1 MDEKEVTV
9 EQVEAEHLGE
19 VSPGAHWAYVV
30 GVLGISLLL
39 MLALIAW
46 LGASST

>member
-1 MDEKEVTV
+1 MADKNITM
-9 EQVEAEHLGE
+9 EQVEAEHLNE
-19 VSPGAHWAYVV
+19 VNPAAHWAYVV
-30 GVLGISLLL
+30 GVLSLSLLL

>member
-1 MDEKEVTV
+1 MADRNITM
-9 EQVEAEHLGE
+9 EQVEAEHREE
-19 VSPGAHWAYVV
+19 VNPTAHWAYVV
-30 GVLGISLLL
+30 GVLTLSLLL

>member
-1 MDEKEVTV
+1 MDEMHVTIEHV
-9 EQVEAEHLGE
+9 EREHLRE
-19 VSPGAHWAYVV
+19 VRPGAHWAYLV
-30 GVLGISLLL
+30 GVLGISFLL